1 MAGLTGKSIA
11 SAYKSLLRIDDDT
24 NGIDTSLTSITDG
37 EGTVSAIQLSDDNLR
52 VAPQTNDTTAAFEVR
67 AKGGTP
73 LLAVDTSN
81 SVVKAGVGQFN
92 ALTQYAYFSVH
103 TAATTANTA
112 GYHYPLNFGNGAT
125 TGITDQVNIFGNGTD
140 PATTVTTA
148 DANDQRAA
156 SIVNHLM
163 YVPDNISVDS
173 VVSLEGADAATGDT
187 TRFHLMSYTFN
198 SGSTSALADGTL
210 IAHNSDTT
218 NAGSEQIYKS
228 TFTIDSA
235 SVSAGKVLVCTF
247 ESDSVNSD
255 YSCNVVVKYHLV

>member
-11 SAYKSLLRIDDDT
+11 SAYKSLLRVDDDT
-24 NGIDTSLTSITDG
+24 NGIDTSVASITDG
-37 EGTVSAIQLSDDNLR
+37 EGTGSALGLSDDVVEVR
-52 VAPQTNDTTAAFEVR
+52 PTNDDTTSAFRVR
-67 AKGGTP
+67 ANGGTT
-73 LLAVDTSN
+73 LLTVDSTN

-92 ALTQYAYFSVH
+92 ALTQYAYFSEH
-103 TAATTANTA
+103 FLLTSANTA
-112 GYHYPLNFGNGAT
+112 GYHYPLTFGAASNVGA
-125 TGITDQVNIFGNGTD
+125 GDQINIFGNGTD
-140 PATTVTTA
+140 PATSVTTA
-148 DANDQRAA
+148 DATDQRAA
-156 SIVNHLM
+156 NLTNFLM

-198 SGSTSALADGTL
+198 SGSTSCLTDGTL
-210 IAHNSDTT
+210 VAHNSDTT

-228 TFTIDSA
+228 TWTIDSA

>member
-11 SAYKSLLRIDDDT
+11 SAYKSILRVDDDT
-24 NGIDTSLTSITDG
+24 NGIDTNLEAITDG
-37 EGTVSAIQLSDDNLR
+37 AGNRSSIKLSDDSLR
-52 VAPQTNDTTAAFEVR
+52 VQPQNDDSTSVLLVR

-73 LLAVDTSN
+73 LLSVDTTN
-81 SVVKAGVGQFN
+81 SVVKAGVGNFN
-92 ALTQYAYFSVH
+92 VLTQYAYFSEH
-103 TAATTANTA
+103 FLLTTANTA
-112 GYHYPLNFGNGAT
+112 GYHYPLTFGSSSNV
-125 TGITDQVNIFGNGTD
+125 GIADQINIFGNGTD
-140 PATTVTTA
+140 PATSVTTA
-148 DANDQRAA
+148 DATDQRAA
-156 SIVNHLM
+156 NLTNFLM

-198 SGSTSALADGTL
+198 SGSTSCLTDGTL
-210 IAHNSDTT
+210 VAHNSDTT

-228 TFTIDSA
+228 TWTIDSA